1 MQERIQ
7 KLQAKMELGLEEINQ
22 VPDPIRRYDLSIKLL
37 SSTIEELKAFIATYS
52 FQDKDEEINYFR
64 NVAPVFYSK
73 DFYFIK
79 VYEIEILKRTTSREN
94 LRLIYDQELKE
105 IDYFFARNNEFC
117 RYYYAGAA
125 YLDDRIFS
133 RHNGKNWPLDGLSP
147 VLDSNFSIASHKIS
161 WIIANE
167 KYRCYLEKEMDRLN
181 RPNSAMDQDI
191 SSDVWT
197 WERSKSDATEL
208 VVCLQLSEGIYVN
221 GLPASAAQLTKKFED
236 LLTADLKDFKN
247 LDYANRSRKKDLTP
261 FMNSMIRKYVDRA
274 TRLNK

>member
-22 VPDPIRRYDLSIKLL
+22 VPDPIQRYDLSIKLL

-105 IDYFFARNNEFC
+105 IDHFFARNNEFC
-117 RYYYAGAA
+117 RYYYTAA
-125 YLDDRIFS
+125 AFLDDRIFS
-133 RHNGKNWPLDGLSP
+133 RHSGKNWPLDGLSP
-147 VLDSNFSIASHKIS
+147 VLDTNFSIASYKIS

-167 KYRCYLEKEMDRLN
+167 KFRCYLEKEMNRLN
-181 RPNSAMDQDI
+181 RPGSSMDQDF

-197 WERSKSDATEL
+197 WEGSKSDATEL

-236 LLTADLKDFKN
+236 LLAADLKDFKN

-261 FMNSMIRKYVDRA
+261 FMNGMIRKYIDRA